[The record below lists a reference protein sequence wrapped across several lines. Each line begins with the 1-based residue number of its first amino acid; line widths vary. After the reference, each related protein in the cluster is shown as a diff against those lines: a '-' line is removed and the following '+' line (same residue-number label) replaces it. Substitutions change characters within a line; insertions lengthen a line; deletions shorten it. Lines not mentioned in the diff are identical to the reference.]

1 MGFKDLALFNDALLA
16 KQAWRLLHNKN
27 SLFYKVFKSKFF
39 PDCLFMEAS
48 NSHSGSYAWQ
58 SILKGRDVL
67 LKGAKWRVGSRESIN
82 VWLDAWLPSLDYPRI
97 QSPIVEGFKDI
108 KVQDLIDSVT
118 HNWDDCPI
126 AECSTLRR

>member
-1 MGFKDLALFNDALLA
+1 
-16 KQAWRLLHNKN
+16 
-27 SLFYKVFKSKFF
+27 
-39 PDCLFMEAS
+39 MEAS

-82 VWLDAWLPSLDYPRI
+82 VWLVAWLPSLDYPRI

-108 KVQDLIDSVT
+108 KVQDLIDPVT